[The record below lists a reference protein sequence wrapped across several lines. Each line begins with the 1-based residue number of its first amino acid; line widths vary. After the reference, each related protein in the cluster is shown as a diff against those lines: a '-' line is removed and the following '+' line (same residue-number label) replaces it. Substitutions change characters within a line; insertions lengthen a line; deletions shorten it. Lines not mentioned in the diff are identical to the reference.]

1 MLVIIYQHKGNPIA
15 GAAIAQ
21 KRRSKRELQPFAWPA
36 MLPCAILG
44 GYLYPTVKSYKDT
57 HFRGK
62 FFQNWIGNQYRKGK
76 ISLQYQTMI
85 PKMKF
90 PIKLQC
96 QFLISICMYVITIM
110 QKRLVGHGPSCIP
123 FCSSHQNRKPGSI
136 FKRFGFRP
144 RICLEQPSLW
154 RTSYQSPK
162 MIMIMWLYLL

>member
-76 ISLQYQTMI
+76 MSLQYQTMI

-96 QFLISICMYVITIM
+96 QFLISICMYLITIM
-110 QKRLVGHGPSCIP
+110 QKRLVGHGPSSAPVIKTEN
-123 FCSSHQNRKPGSI
+123 Q
-136 FKRFGFRP
+136 
-144 RICLEQPSLW
+144 EVSLNDLDLDQEFVL
-154 RTSYQSPK
+154 SNLHFDELLIKSPK

>member
-76 ISLQYQTMI
+76 MSLQYQTMI

-123 FCSSHQNRKPGSI
+123 FCSSHQNRKPLNDLDLDQEFVLSNLHFDELLI
-136 FKRFGFRP
+136 K
-144 RICLEQPSLW
+144 
-154 RTSYQSPK
+154 SPK